1 MTRRF
6 WSIAVALVALSAG
19 LGLAFAR
26 EQAASGPAAARE
38 AADRAWRAGEY
49 EQAEQVASV
58 HPGDEALVIVRAKS
72 AAARGDHA
80 RAESTLQPIATQSP
94 GGDAALELGLLQ
106 HQLGRRTEARRTLQ
120 LVLLAARDADTPREY
135 LRAGRAARAL
145 GRFEDANRHFREA
158 VAGAPTD
165 VAINTAWGEL
175 FLEKY
180 NRKDAVRSFQDAL
193 KVDEDYGPAL
203 VGMARA
209 VVDDNPP
216 QAVTFAA
223 RALKLNPRD
232 VAAQLFMAETSI
244 GRDRK
249 AEARDH
255 LKKAR
260 AVNPKSLEA
269 IALEGALAYVDGDMA
284 GYQALAAEALAIHPT
299 YGEFYRVVGSVTAGY
314 YRFDE
319 AVEQVRRAIQL
330 DRENWR
336 AYAELGGHMM
346 RTGDERGARRML
358 ETAFRQDPYDVIT
371 FNLLSL
377 LDTLDQFATV
387 KDGDTIIRLHQDE
400 VGVMEHYVTPLARE
414 ALDTLAKRWEFTPK
428 GPILVEV
435 FPRHDDFA
443 VRTVGLMGMI
453 GALGACFG
461 RVVTMDSPRAR
472 PPGEFNWGVTLWHEM
487 AHVITL
493 QLSNQR
499 IPRWLTEGIS
509 VFEEKRARPEW
520 GREMDIP
527 FARAIDRGQVI
538 KLEDLNSGFTNPETI
553 SLAYFQSSLVVDHIV
568 EVYGQPRLKALVQ
581 SYATGIDTEGAIK
594 QVLGV
599 EMDALQATFD
609 QFLERRY
616 GTLRKALATPEGL
629 KPDLPLDALRELASS
644 HEDSFT
650 AQLALGVALKKTAPD
665 EAIAAFERAAA
676 LVPHATGPD
685 SPQAQIAETAL
696 ATGDK
701 VRAIQALD
709 TLTGFDHS
717 DLASARK
724 LASLLDPEADRAL
737 LETALR
743 RAVAV
748 DPFDAKSH
756 ATLGR
761 LALSGGST
769 SEAVRMFRVAL
780 AAGPVDKAGAHADL
794 AESLFEAGHLD
805 EARTQALA
813 ALEIAPTYARA
824 QDLLLKLVGGR

>member
-1 MTRRF
+1 
-6 WSIAVALVALSAG
+6 
-19 LGLAFAR
+19 
-26 EQAASGPAAARE
+26 
-38 AADRAWRAGEY
+38 
-49 EQAEQVASV
+49 
-58 HPGDEALVIVRAKS
+58 
-72 AAARGDHA
+72 
-80 RAESTLQPIATQSP
+80 
-94 GGDAALELGLLQ
+94 
-106 HQLGRRTEARRTLQ
+106 
-120 LVLLAARDADTPREY
+120 
-135 LRAGRAARAL
+135 
-145 GRFEDANRHFREA
+145 
-158 VAGAPTD
+158 
-165 VAINTAWGEL
+165 
-175 FLEKY
+175 
-180 NRKDAVRSFQDAL
+180 
-193 KVDEDYGPAL
+193 
-203 VGMARA
+203 
-209 VVDDNPP
+209 
-216 QAVTFAA
+216 
-223 RALKLNPRD
+223 
-232 VAAQLFMAETSI
+232 
-244 GRDRK
+244 
-249 AEARDH
+249 
-255 LKKAR
+255 
-260 AVNPKSLEA
+260 
-269 IALEGALAYVDGDMA
+269 
-284 GYQALAAEALAIHPT
+284 
-299 YGEFYRVVGSVTAGY
+299 
-314 YRFDE
+314 
-319 AVEQVRRAIQL
+319 
-330 DRENWR
+330 
-336 AYAELGGHMM
+336 
-346 RTGDERGARRML
+346 
-358 ETAFRQDPYDVIT
+358 
-371 FNLLSL
+371 
-377 LDTLDQFATV
+377 
-387 KDGDTIIRLHQDE
+387 
-400 VGVMEHYVTPLARE
+400 
-414 ALDTLAKRWEFTPK
+414 
-428 GPILVEV
+428 
-435 FPRHDDFA
+435 
-443 VRTVGLMGMI
+443 
-453 GALGACFG
+453 
-461 RVVTMDSPRAR
+461 
-472 PPGEFNWGVTLWHEM
+472 
-487 AHVITL
+487 
-493 QLSNQR
+493 
-499 IPRWLTEGIS
+499 
-509 VFEEKRARPEW
+509 
-520 GREMDIP
+520 MDIP